1 MGGGNIK
8 FNKLFLCLV
17 AFLFL
22 ISVTASFALDD
33 NATDVSLND
42 DNVEVSD
49 SNDVLTSTNDDIVS
63 VDYSYIAEINSSSIH
78 PGKVTKRYNG
88 GIEYSATFLD
98 ENGTPM
104 KDTIVYCGV
113 DGIAYGVDATTNDK
127 GVAFFLLPLQKG
139 AHQLSLTEAV
149 TPAIKVVDVNVF
161 DVLTGGKDYNLY
173 FNSGKYY
180 TLRVFG
186 DDGKPVKANQKVT
199 FTINAKKTTVK
210 TDSKGYAKLKISFQP
225 GTYLVT
231 ATYKNFVVANKII
244 VKPTII
250 PLTQFGAK
258 KLSKTFKYKVKLL
271 NNKGKILK
279 YKKVKVKFNKKT
291 YTAKTDKKGIATFTL
306 KTPLKTGKYNVV
318 STYGKAKATAQ
329 FTRYVIR

>member
-1 MGGGNIK
+1 M
-8 FNKLFLCLV
+8 V

-22 ISVTASFALDD
+22 ISISASFALDG
-33 NATDVSLND
+33 NATEMSLND
-42 DNVEVSD
+42 DAITVSD
-49 SNDVLTSTNDDIVS
+49 SNDVLKSTEEDTVS
-63 VDYSYIAEINSSSIH
+63 VDYSDIADINSSSIQ

-98 ENGTPM
+98 ENGAPM

-113 DGIAYGVDATTNDK
+113 DGISYGVNATTNDK
-127 GVAFFLLPLQKG
+127 GVAFFLLPAQKG
-139 AHQLSLTEAV
+139 THQLYLLDVV
-149 TPAIKVVDVNVF
+149 TPAVKVVDVNVF
-161 DVLTGGKDYNLY
+161 DVLTGGKNLNVY

-180 TLRVFG
+180 TVRVFG

-210 TDSKGYAKLKISFQP
+210 TDSKGYAKLKVSFQP
-225 GTYLVT
+225 GPYLIT
-231 ATYKNFVVANKII
+231 ATYKNFMVANKII

-258 KLSKTFKYKVKLL
+258 KLSKTFKYRVKLL
-271 NNKGKILK
+271 DNKGKILK

-318 STYGKAKATAQ
+318 SSYGKAKATAQ